1 MAKMTPDIMESERK
15 GFKNLQEKQGGI
27 VPSKLGHGSVIIVET
42 DEFMYEFTVDC
53 ISMPTVRYTVQT
65 ASRFCTQSGS
75 QVIGIDA
82 TNRKLKLDIPDWIG
96 KDMLMQLNY
105 PTGTTVLTNAVTGVT
120 ILGKDKKGDEFQY
133 DLW

>member
-1 MAKMTPDIMESERK
+1 MTPEIMKSERL
-15 GFKNLQEKQGGI
+15 GFKKLQDKQGGVI
-27 VPSKLGHGSVIIVET
+27 PSKLGHGSVIIVET
-42 DEFMYEFTVDC
+42 AEYMYEFTIDHL
-53 ISMPTVRYTVQT
+53 SMPTTRYVVNT
-65 ASRFCTQSGS
+65 ASKFCRQSGT
-75 QVIGIDA
+75 QVMGIDA

-105 PTGTTVLTNAVTGVT
+105 PSGTTVLTNAVTGVT